1 VEVQFYVLAP
11 IFANVFLLPKSV
23 RRIILIGLVS
33 FGDLTRT
40 VGAIIPHTTI
50 LDFYQFFLVGLLLA
64 DFYVSGD
71 LEGSNEILSCFIA
84 VLGFGLIW
92 VGSERGLALRIG
104 MFCFCAFRSRIIRN
118 LVSVQ
123 WVTVIGGMCYSMY
136 LLDHGLISIF
146 GRFLARQF
154 RILFL

>member
-1 VEVQFYVLAP
+1 
-11 IFANVFLLPKSV
+11 
-23 RRIILIGLVS
+23 
-33 FGDLTRT
+33 
-40 VGAIIPHTTI
+40 
-50 LDFYQFFLVGLLLA
+50 
-64 DFYVSGD
+64 
-71 LEGSNEILSCFIA
+71 A

-136 LLDHGLISIF
+136 LLHHGLISIF

-154 RILFL
+154 SGFYFFDFVIFLAMTIMLILLVSGAFFRLIEKP

>member
-1 VEVQFYVLAP
+1 MEVQFYVLAP

-118 LVSVQ
+118 PVGDSNRRDVLFYVLVAPRFDLYLWTISGS
-123 WVTVIGGMCYSMY
+123 TV
-136 LLDHGLISIF
+136 
-146 GRFLARQF
+146 F